1 LVKYDGAMA
10 SAIVPFHLDI
20 PKAELDAL
28 GARLRNTRWADRE
41 TVADWSQGIPLAYV
55 QELCAYWA
63 DAYDWRRL
71 EARLN
76 AIGQFRTEIDGLQ
89 IHFLHARS
97 PERDALPLLMTHGW
111 PGSVVEFLKVIEPLV
126 DPVSHGGAAADAFEV
141 ICPSLPGY
149 GFSDKPRVA
158 GWGIGRIAAA
168 WAELMSRL
176 GYSRYGAQGG
186 DWGAI
191 VTTRLANVDPQH
203 LAGIHVN
210 LALVPRDAIRAVGE
224 PTEEEQLALAAA
236 LDHRRFGSGYSAQQ
250 STRPQTLGYGLV
262 DSPAAQCAW
271 IVEKFHAWTDN
282 DGHPESVLTRD
293 ELLDNVMLYW
303 LPGAGASSA
312 RLYWE
317 SYDDPAAREPVDV
330 PAGCSVFPKEVFP
343 VSRRWVEQRFS
354 DLRHFGRL
362 NRGGHFAAFE
372 QPRLFVDEVRQ
383 FFRTVR

>member
-1 LVKYDGAMA
+1 MKYDGAMPP
-10 SAIVPFHLDI
+10 AIVPFHLDV
-20 PKAELDAL
+20 PEAELDAL
-28 GARLRNTRWADRE
+28 RARLRNTRWADRE
-41 TVADWSQGIPLAYV
+41 TVNDWSQGIPLAYV
-55 QELCAYWA
+55 QELCAHWA
-63 DAYDWRRL
+63 DTYDWRRL

-97 PERDALPLLMTHGW
+97 PEPDALPLLMTHGW

-126 DPVSHGGAAADAFEV
+126 DPVSHGGDATDAFEL

-176 GYSRYGAQGG
+176 GFSRYGAQGG
-186 DWGAI
+186 DWGAV
-191 VTTRLANVDPQH
+191 VTTRLANVDPGH

-210 LALVPRDAIRAVGE
+210 LALVPRDAIRSVGE
-224 PTEEEQLALAAA
+224 PTEEERLALAAA
-236 LDHRRFGSGYSAQQ
+236 SDHRRFGSGYSAQQ

-262 DSPAAQCAW
+262 DSPVAQCAW

-317 SYDDPAAREPVDV
+317 SYNDPAAREPVGV
-330 PAGCSVFPKEVFP
+330 PAGCSVFPREVFP

-354 DLRHFGRL
+354 DLRHFRRL
-362 NRGGHFAAFE
+362 DRGGHFAAFE

-383 FFRTVR
+383 SFRTVR

>member
-1 LVKYDGAMA
+1 MPP
-10 SAIVPFHLDI
+10 AIVPFHLDV
-20 PKAELDAL
+20 PARELDDL
-28 GARLRNTRWADRE
+28 RARLRNTRWADRE
-41 TVADWSQGIPLAYV
+41 TVTGWSQGIPLAYV

-63 DAYDWRRL
+63 DTYDWRRL

-97 PERDALPLLMTHGW
+97 PEPDALPLLMTHGW

-126 DPVSHGGAAADAFEV
+126 DPVSHGGDAADAFEV

-176 GYSRYGAQGG
+176 GFSRYGAQGG
-186 DWGAI
+186 DWGAV
-191 VTTRLANVDPQH
+191 VTTTLSNVDPLH
-203 LAGIHVN
+203 IAGIHVN
-210 LALVPRDAIRAVGE
+210 LALIPREAVRAVGD

-236 LDHRRFGSGYSAQQ
+236 SDHRRVGSGYSAQQ

-303 LPGAGASSA
+303 LPGTGASSA

-317 SYDDPAAREPVDV
+317 SYTDPAAREPVDV

-362 NRGGHFAAFE
+362 DRGGHFAAFE

>member
-1 LVKYDGAMA
+1 MPP
-10 SAIVPFHLDI
+10 AIVPFDLDV
-20 PKAELDAL
+20 PEADLDDL
-28 GARLRNTRWADRE
+28 RARLRNTRWADRE
-41 TVADWSQGIPLAYV
+41 TVTDWSQGIPLAYV
-55 QELCAYWA
+55 QELCAYWV
-63 DAYDWRRL
+63 DTYDWRRL
-71 EARLN
+71 EGRLN

-97 PERDALPLLMTHGW
+97 PEPDALPLLMTHGW

-126 DPVSHGGAAADAFEV
+126 DPVSHGGDAADAFEV
-141 ICPSLPGY
+141 VCPSLPGY
-149 GFSDKPRVA
+149 GFSDKPQVA
-158 GWGIGRIAAA
+158 GWGIGRIAAG

-176 GYSRYGAQGG
+176 GFSRYGAQGG

-191 VTTRLANVDPQH
+191 VTTRLSNVDPQH

-224 PTEEEQLALAAA
+224 PTEEEQLALVAASE
-236 LDHRRFGSGYSAQQ
+236 HRRFGSGYSGQQ

-303 LPGAGASSA
+303 LPGSGASSA

-317 SYDDPAAREPVDV
+317 SYNDPAAREPVDV

-362 NRGGHFAAFE
+362 DRGGHFAAFE
-372 QPRLFVDEVRQ
+372 QPELFVDEVRQ